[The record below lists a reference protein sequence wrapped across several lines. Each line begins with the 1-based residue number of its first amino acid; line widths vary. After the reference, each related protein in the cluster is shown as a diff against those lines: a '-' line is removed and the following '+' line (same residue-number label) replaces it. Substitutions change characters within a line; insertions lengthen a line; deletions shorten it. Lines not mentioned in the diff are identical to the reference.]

1 MTDPTLKTYNVLNFK
16 RGVGSLI
23 GLRSFKEGIRS
34 LGTGYML
41 KGIQGDSLQQGGAV
55 VIGPGGILHYL
66 YGSKEAGDNPP
77 IQDMLDAVN

>member
-1 MTDPTLKTYNVLNFK
+1 
-16 RGVGSLI
+16 
-23 GLRSFKEGIRS
+23 
-34 LGTGYML
+34 ML

-55 VIGPGGILHYL
+55 VIGPGGILHYF